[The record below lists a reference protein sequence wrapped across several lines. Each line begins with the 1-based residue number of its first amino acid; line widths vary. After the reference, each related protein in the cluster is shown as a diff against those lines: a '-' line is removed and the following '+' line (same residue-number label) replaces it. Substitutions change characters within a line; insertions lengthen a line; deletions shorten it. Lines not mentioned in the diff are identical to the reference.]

1 MEGRVSTE
9 GGREDSRVFLPN
21 KTWGGRLGRT
31 KISTANRT
39 HARTGLD
46 TQRAQANNHTWSAA
60 HKQGQPVLLTRV
72 HTRHAHGHVSTRWGG
87 PTRWGPNGDTHS
99 QETRRHT

>member
-46 TQRAQANNHTWSAA
+46 TQRAQAHNHTWSAA

-72 HTRHAHGHVSTRWGG
+72 HTRHAHWPCKHALGRAHALG
-87 PTRWGPNGDTHS
+87 P
-99 QETRRHT
+99 